1 MANYQFTSGYATIV
15 NKEGVKMRQKELPI
29 YLKKYLMTP
38 DKQKTY
44 GAHYGA
50 ADLFNW
56 FEDKPAT
63 AFDRL
68 MAKVYLRLKKTN
80 IRLTNE
86 EMLNI
91 VKEVC
96 PNQTHRPQ
104 YMLVKFLGN
113 LNARRAI
120 REARLQAATNATIDK
135 STIISYFTQL
145 LSSAPCD
152 VVAVHKYNCRHCHGY
167 DHRYQWTE
175 SELVEAVEKARRLSE
190 SKGKPYEPPDG
201 SGGLNFNPKGIPNPD
216 CPQCGGDGAPK
227 VIIKDT
233 RTLTMGERLLVE
245 SISEDRYGAI
255 KISFADRVKAAE
267 NIAKIIGIF
276 DKVIAI
282 QTEGVNLNP
291 NLPVDANSTEQLL
304 KAVEHELAKRTLH

>member
-1 MANYQFTSGYATIV
+1 
-15 NKEGVKMRQKELPI
+15 MRQKELPI

-86 EMLNI
+86 EMLTI

-120 REARLQAATNATIDK
+120 REARLQTATNATIDK

-190 SKGKPYEPPDG
+190 SKGKPYESPDG